1 MEAIISRLE
10 ARIKAAISRSIGEKK
25 KKELDAE
32 ISRHFD
38 LAKTE
43 SRQGQQ
49 GHGSS
54 CTHKP
59 VTSIKPE
66 DVEKTF
72 GISVDSTGGNWTLSA
87 KDRIAIPQHLRES
100 LRDIDI
106 VTEGAPHNEAHTRAR
121 IDAVLFSTLAAA
133 KREERSNQNR
143 MSSSSTQSVRSV
155 HLQFEK
161 DMKMEWTFPNKKRWL
176 VTGRTDYSLWYG
188 EPGQME
194 ANLVVCEAKRKGV
207 MGVDQTLVYM
217 AMLHQARR
225 AAGRHDTAIY
235 GVATDSNIWE
245 FIRLGNDSK
254 YSVAHYRWDHGQG
267 IQIISTLRRII
278 DHASGLTGG
287 GAALGRKRTLSQ
299 ASGIEFQSSR

>member
-1 MEAIISRLE
+1 MEAIINRLE

-25 KKELDAE
+25 KKELDSE

-49 GHGSS
+49 GQGSS
-54 CTHKP
+54 CPHKA

-72 GISVDSTGGNWTLSA
+72 GISVDPTGGNWTLSA
-87 KDRIAIPQHLRES
+87 KDRIAIPQHLSKPLFERYYIKSLLINAGES

-121 IDAVLFSTLAAA
+121 IDAVLISTLAAA

-217 AMLHQARR
+217 GQ
-225 AAGRHDTAIY
+225 Y
-235 GVATDSNIWE
+235 TDYIV
-245 FIRLGNDSK
+245 F
-254 YSVAHYRWDHGQG
+254 
-267 IQIISTLRRII
+267 
-278 DHASGLTGG
+278 
-287 GAALGRKRTLSQ
+287 
-299 ASGIEFQSSR
+299 

>member
-1 MEAIISRLE
+1 MEAIISRLDVI
-10 ARIKAAISRSIGEKK
+10 IKAVISRSVGEQK
-25 KKELDAE
+25 KKELDPE
-32 ISRHFD
+32 ISKCFD

-49 GHGSS
+49 GQGSS
-54 CTHKP
+54 CPHQA
-59 VTSIKPE
+59 VTNIKPE

-87 KDRIAIPQHLRES
+87 KDRIAIPQHLD
-100 LRDIDI
+100 LRDIDL
-106 VTEGAPHNEAHTRAR
+106 VTKGAPLNEAHTRAR

-143 MSSSSTQSVRSV
+143 MSSSSTQPVRSV

-161 DMKMEWTFPNKKRWL
+161 DMKMEWNFPNKQRWL

-194 ANLVVCEAKRKGV
+194 ANLVVCKAKRKGV
-207 MGVDQTLVYM
+207 IGMEQTLIYM

-254 YSVAHYRWDHGQG
+254 YSVAHYRWDHGHG
-267 IQIISTLRRII
+267 IQILSTLRLII
-278 DHASGLTGG
+278 NHASGLTGG

-299 ASGIEFQSSR
+299 ASGIEFRSSR

>member
-1 MEAIISRLE
+1 MEVIINRLE
-10 ARIKAAISRSIGEKK
+10 ARIKAVISRSVGEQKN
-25 KKELDAE
+25 ELDPE
-32 ISRHFD
+32 LSKYFD

-43 SRQGQQ
+43 SHQGQTP
-49 GHGSS
+49 
-54 CTHKP
+54 CPHKA
-59 VTSIKPE
+59 VTSINPE

-87 KDRIAIPQHLRES
+87 KDRIAIPQHLRET
-100 LRDIDI
+100 LRDIDL
-106 VTEGAPHNEAHTRAR
+106 VTKGAPLNEAHTRAR

-161 DMKMEWTFPNKKRWL
+161 DMKMEWTFPNKQRWL

-217 AMLHQARR
+217 GQ
-225 AAGRHDTAIY
+225 Y
-235 GVATDSNIWE
+235 TDYIV
-245 FIRLGNDSK
+245 F
-254 YSVAHYRWDHGQG
+254 
-267 IQIISTLRRII
+267 
-278 DHASGLTGG
+278 
-287 GAALGRKRTLSQ
+287 
-299 ASGIEFQSSR
+299 